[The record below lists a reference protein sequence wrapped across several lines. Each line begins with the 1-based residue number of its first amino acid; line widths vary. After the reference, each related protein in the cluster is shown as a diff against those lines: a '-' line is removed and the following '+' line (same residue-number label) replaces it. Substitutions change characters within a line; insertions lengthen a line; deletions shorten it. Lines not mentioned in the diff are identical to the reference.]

1 MTETKNPAA
10 DSLDYVRSLPGFQP
24 NNPSYFDNEAVDH
37 LIGIVLELGAEIWV
51 LRDRQVFLEE
61 LLAGK
66 GVDVRAELET
76 GRPAAATQALLKTER
91 EAMIK
96 RIYGRLYS
104 RYGGDKVEHATAPM

>member
-10 DSLDYVRSLPGFQP
+10 DSPDQLRSLPGFQP

-66 GVDVRAELET
+66 GIDVRVELEA
-76 GRPAAATQALLKTER
+76 GRPAAATQALLKSER
-91 EAMIK
+91 GAMIK

>member
-1 MTETKNPAA
+1 MTEKENLAA
-10 DSLDYVRSLPGFQP
+10 ESLDYVRGLPGFQP

-76 GRPAAATQALLKTER
+76 GRPAAATQALLKSER